1 MGARVAGIVITGTTL
16 GDLLVTVDDRG
27 LPDLQRRMP
36 TGWVSLKDSRQAA
49 PVAREVLDELGMDFR
64 GYDHTQ
70 QLLKALVV
78 LGLNRVTEMFFSAA
92 RW

>member
-1 MGARVAGIVITGTTL
+1 MTRVQGILISNSV
-16 GDLLVTVDDRG
+16 GDFCVTVDDRG
-27 LPDLQRRMP
+27 LPDLLILRKS
-36 TGWVSLKDSRQAA
+36 GEWASLKSSRDAA
-49 PVAREVLDELGMDFR
+49 PVARELLQGLGVEFG
-64 GYDHTQ
+64 GYNHTQ